1 MSQYEVAKLLHER
14 AQPQSKEQLAREI
27 GVQPATVGDTLRKLR
42 GRSTQSALGRIN
54 SSSIR
59 TVMKRISRNSNRWSS
74 KATSEQNCSEDQVAS
89 L

>member
-42 GRSTQSALGRIN
+42 RKEYAERIGPN
-54 SSSIR
+54 QFEFHPDCDETDLKKLEPMVI
-59 TVMKRISRNSNRWSS
+59 KG
-74 KATSEQNCSEDQVAS
+74 DF
-89 L
+89 